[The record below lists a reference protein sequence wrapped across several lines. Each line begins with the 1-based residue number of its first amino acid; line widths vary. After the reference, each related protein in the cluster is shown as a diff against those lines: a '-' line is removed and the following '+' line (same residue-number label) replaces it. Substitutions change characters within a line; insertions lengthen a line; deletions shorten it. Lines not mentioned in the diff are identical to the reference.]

1 MKRITKILLCVLC
14 AVAAVLCVAAACFML
29 LKKQSGTTANSA
41 ASGASVSTYGKVS
54 DFDYASFDYSEG
66 LDDNGHWTGIRAL
79 DYVTLP
85 EDVSALPLSKAD
97 IEPTEAEIQTQID
110 TLLNQYATT
119 QNITDRA
126 AQSGDTVNIDY
137 SGAVDGVAFTGGTA
151 TGYDL
156 TLGSH
161 TFIDGFEDQII
172 GLKAGDE
179 KDLDITFP
187 EDYVADL
194 AGKAVVFKVKVK
206 EVKESQLPTVDDE
219 FAKDVSEFET
229 LADFKKDLG
238 EKLTQRRTAEA
249 QNDFE
254 QAILE
259 QLVDNLE
266 ADIPNGM
273 VETQLDKIMDEYAMR
288 MSSQGMSMDDYLKMM
303 GMTPEMMRAS
313 SKPAALNQV
322 KTELA
327 LEAVAAAE
335 NLEITDEECEAEVN
349 KLAEQ
354 YKLTAEQVKAAVS
367 LDALKHDLRLQK
379 ASELVVAEA
388 KVGEAPKKEE
398 EAAEKPKKATRKK
411 KTEEAAEE
419 SESAEKPKRTRKK
432 KAEESA
438 EEPKAEIRSRGGLGP
453 PRAYPSV
460 PSACSRQ
467 KSGIIFRPGGH
478 TLVSPSEKEYIV

>member
-172 GLKAGDE
+172 GHNIGDTF
-179 KDLDITFP
+179 DVTVTFP
-187 EDYVADL
+187 EGYGDSTDAEGNTIPL
-194 AGKAVVFKVKVK
+194 SGKEAVFSVTLNAITQSVV
-206 EVKESQLPTVDDE
+206 PTLTDE
-219 FAKDVSEFET
+219 W
-229 LADFKKDLG
+229 
-238 EKLTQRRTAEA
+238 
-249 QNDFE
+249 
-254 QAILE
+254 
-259 QLVDNLE
+259 
-266 ADIPNGM
+266 
-273 VETQLDKIMDEYAMR
+273 VETNFAA
-288 MSSQGMSMDDYLKMM
+288 SDDL
-303 GMTPEMMRAS
+303 
-313 SKPAALNQV
+313 
-322 KTELA
+322 
-327 LEAVAAAE
+327 
-335 NLEITDEECEAEVN
+335 
-349 KLAEQ
+349 
-354 YKLTAEQVKAAVS
+354 
-367 LDALKHDLRLQK
+367 
-379 ASELVVAEA
+379 
-388 KVGEAPKKEE
+388 
-398 EAAEKPKKATRKK
+398 
-411 KTEEAAEE
+411 
-419 SESAEKPKRTRKK
+419 
-432 KAEESA
+432 
-438 EEPKAEIRSRGGLGP
+438 
-453 PRAYPSV
+453 
-460 PSACSRQ
+460 
-467 KSGIIFRPGGH
+467 
-478 TLVSPSEKEYIV
+478 

>member
-97 IEPTEAEIQTQID
+97 IEPTEAEIQTQVD

-172 GLKAGDE
+172 GHNIGDTF
-179 KDLDITFP
+179 DVTVTFP
-187 EDYVADL
+187 DGYGDSTDAEGNTITLSGKEAVFSVTLNSLSENVTPELTDEWVESNFGVSDDLHTADQLRSYFSDALYANNYDNAIVDYLMANST
-194 AGKAVVFKVKVK
+194 FK
-206 EVKESQLPTVDDE
+206 ELPAEITSYYIRM
-219 FAKDVSEFET
+219 FLNHYNQYA
-229 LADFKKDLG
+229 
-238 EKLTQRRTAEA
+238 TA
-249 QNDFE
+249 
-254 QAILE
+254 
-259 QLVDNLE
+259 
-266 ADIPNGM
+266 
-273 VETQLDKIMDEYAMR
+273 Y
-288 MSSQGMSMDDYLKMM
+288 SMDLNAFAQTQGYTSADAMLA
-303 GMTPEMMRAS
+303 AS
-313 SKPAALNQV
+313 DAYF
-322 KTELA
+322 EHLA
-327 LEAVAAAE
+327 
-335 NLEITDEECEAEVN
+335 
-349 KLAEQ
+349 KQ
-354 YKLTAEQVKAAVS
+354 
-367 LDALKHDLRLQK
+367 DLIFQ
-379 ASELVVAEA
+379 AVAEA
-388 KVGEAPKKEE
+388 KSLAPTQEELDDANSTYADTYGENRAHLNALQACVLDWLEE
-398 EAAEKPKKATRKK
+398 NATV
-411 KTEEAAEE
+411 A
-419 SESAEKPKRTRKK
+419 
-432 KAEESA
+432 
-438 EEPKAEIRSRGGLGP
+438 
-453 PRAYPSV
+453 
-460 PSACSRQ
+460 
-467 KSGIIFRPGGH
+467 
-478 TLVSPSEKEYIV
+478 